1 LAAFYFRV
9 WQRFTSEF
17 GSILLPNLAV
27 FYFQIWQYFTS
38 EFGSVLL
45 PNLAAFYLANAF
57 SMYFE
62 SKKPVGLPVVT
73 VNKVEYVC
81 CHVFRATK
89 VAVKD
94 K

>member
-1 LAAFYFRV
+1 MVKSFF
-9 WQRFTSEF
+9 E
-17 GSILLPNLAV
+17 
-27 FYFQIWQYFTS
+27 
-38 EFGSVLL
+38 VLL
-45 PNLAAFYLANAF
+45 TF

-62 SKKPVGLPVVT
+62 SKKSVGLPVVT